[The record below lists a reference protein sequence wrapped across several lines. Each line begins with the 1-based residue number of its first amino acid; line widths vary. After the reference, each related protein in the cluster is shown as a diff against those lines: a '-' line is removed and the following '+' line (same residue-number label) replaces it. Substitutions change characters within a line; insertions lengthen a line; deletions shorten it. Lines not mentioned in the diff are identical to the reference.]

1 MTVRFLSTT
10 RDLLVLG
17 ARRLLGARLWAALQ
31 FVGIAVLI
39 SIGLLWTRIPEKNAF
54 EVALTLF
61 VPLLVAAGFL
71 ALQAAYLRSLLREPA
86 EPEQHEVSL
95 ALGAL
100 TLLLWIAIGW
110 ILWNFIDRFD
120 ANDYQWAMYL
130 NSRFDPDMRSRILT
144 YDHLSKGFDYAAW
157 LLRWV
162 LVPGVLL
169 PLGCTAFYGLRRGPW
184 RRILRVWIAWRWWL
198 VVLLLALIG
207 DVLPRYFFVGD
218 PKGSV
223 QAQVWRVI
231 LKLIAAYIVS
241 VLCWILALAWS
252 AALVISPLEA
262 SPSSP
267 AAIISGRLEG
277 RPLPVGNADENL
289 SGNA

>member
-1 MTVRFLSTT
+1 MTLPFLANT
-10 RDLLVLG
+10 RDLVVLG
-17 ARRLLGARLWAALQ
+17 ARRLLHARLWALLQ
-31 FVGIAVLI
+31 FVGIALLI
-39 SIGLLWTRIPEKNAF
+39 AVGLIWTRIPEKNVF
-54 EVALTLF
+54 EVALTF
-61 VPLLVAAGFL
+61 VVPLLVAAGFL
-71 ALQAAYLRSLLREPA
+71 SLQAAYLRSLLREPA
-86 EPEQHEVSL
+86 APEQTEVSFL
-95 ALGAL
+95 LGAF

-110 ILWNFIDRFD
+110 VLWNFIDRFD

-169 PLGCTAFYGLRRGPW
+169 PLGCTAYFGLRHAPW
-184 RRILRVWIAWRWWL
+184 RRIVRVWMAWRWWPM
-198 VVLLLALIG
+198 VLILALIG
-207 DVLPRYFFVGD
+207 DVLPKYFFVGD

-231 LKLIAAYIVS
+231 LKLIAAYLVS

-252 AALVISPLEA
+252 AALVINPPVGA
-262 SPSSP
+262 PSSP
-267 AAIISGRLEG
+267 ATSIPGRLEG
-277 RPLPVGNADENL
+277 RPLPAGNAEENV